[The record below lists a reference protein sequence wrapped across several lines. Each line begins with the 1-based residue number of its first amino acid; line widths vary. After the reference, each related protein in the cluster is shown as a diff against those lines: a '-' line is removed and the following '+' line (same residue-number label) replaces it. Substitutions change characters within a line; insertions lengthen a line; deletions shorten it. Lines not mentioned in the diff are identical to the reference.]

1 MTEYKNEVERQRK
14 LLEAEEWAGK
24 VKSIHAHS
32 LSSMWYDTRPQDT
45 QEHGVVD
52 TEYNDGLVERQL
64 HTGELVYF
72 GTRLTGDEL
81 IYEWEKHNENK

>member
-1 MTEYKNEVERQRK
+1 MTEYRNEVDRQRK
-14 LLEAEEWAGK
+14 LLEAEEWAGQ
-24 VKSIHAHS
+24 VKSVHAHS

-45 QEHGVVD
+45 EEHGVVD
-52 TEYNDGLVERQL
+52 TEYNDGLVERRL

-81 IYEWEKHNENK
+81 IDKWEKHNENK